1 MREYLVA
8 VDVGTTSAR
17 AGVFARNGRMLAKAR
32 HPIEMRRGPADFA
45 EHDSEDIWRATCLA
59 VRQAIYQSGVGPAQI
74 AGLGFDATCSLVIR
88 DRQGQPLSV
97 SETSEPRFDTIVWHD
112 HRAVTEAEEL
122 NATGHP
128 VLDYAGGSLSPE
140 MQIPKL
146 MWLKRHMP
154 LQWKKAGYF
163 FDLAD
168 FLTWRATGSTSR
180 SRSTL
185 TAKWNYLA
193 HKQDG
198 WNDDYLARA
207 GLEDL
212 REKGSLPDAT
222 AGPGAMVGKLSAQA
236 AKELGLD
243 EECAVAAGL
252 IDAYAGSLGLLAGV
266 LADDAALE
274 VSAALIGGTSSC
286 LVAFSRQEKRG
297 TSLWGPFFEAA
308 LDRFWLIEG
317 SQSATGALL
326 DYIVRMHASGGEPD
340 AARHQTIID
349 RISRLR
355 AQEGDRFGEG
365 LHLLPDFHGNRSPL
379 ANPRATGVISGLTLD
394 TSFDGL
400 CRLYWRACVSIVLGT
415 RHILEV
421 MENIGYRFDVLHAGG
436 GHIHNPLLVELYA
449 DATGRSIHIPNA
461 GDAVLLGSAMAA
473 SVAAGFYQSMAQAGI
488 SMDQGSSIRHPDM
501 ARSASYNR
509 DYQRFLAMYR
519 HRAELEAI

>member
-1 MREYLVA
+1 ME
-8 VDVGTTSAR
+8 
-17 AGVFARNGRMLAKAR
+17 
-32 HPIEMRRGPADFA
+32 
-45 EHDSEDIWRATCLA
+45 
-59 VRQAIYQSGVGPAQI
+59 
-74 AGLGFDATCSLVIR
+74 
-88 DRQGQPLSV
+88 
-97 SETSEPRFDTIVWHD
+97 
-112 HRAVTEAEEL
+112 
-122 NATGHP
+122 
-128 VLDYAGGSLSPE
+128 
-140 MQIPKL
+140 
-146 MWLKRHMP
+146 
-154 LQWKKAGYF
+154 KAGYF

-355 AQEGDRFGEG
+355 AQEGDR
-365 LHLLPDFHGNRSPL
+365 L
-379 ANPRATGVISGLTLD
+379 A
-394 TSFDGL
+394 
-400 CRLYWRACVSIVLGT
+400 RACICC
-415 RHILEV
+415 RIF
-421 MENIGYRFDVLHAGG
+421 M
-436 GHIHNPLLVELYA
+436 
-449 DATGRSIHIPNA
+449 ATDHRLP
-461 GDAVLLGSAMAA
+461 
-473 SVAAGFYQSMAQAGI
+473 
-488 SMDQGSSIRHPDM
+488 IRV
-501 ARSASYNR
+501 
-509 DYQRFLAMYR
+509 QQV
-519 HRAELEAI
+519 